1 MVCTLLA
8 LSLNE
13 KEMKKLCSK
22 YKLLSTHNKFDPFLA
37 FYSLHHVSHRKNEEA
52 TQQLQKDFNRRF
64 VNVVL
69 KVRSWDFE
77 SDPQGVFERFE
88 ALIEKNMPDAVLWA
102 LLTDP
107 RDQAKHC
114 GVYLIH
120 KILLR
125 ALKDWR
131 KRENTS
137 LKDANKESSMKK
149 NISTLKEQANNLRNK
164 LKQERKKNGEIED
177 LKALINSQ
185 KSRLDCFSEKENRLN
200 REIRI
205 LKHKLESVSR
215 GAKHKNLDS
224 EKYKTEQ
231 IIIDIDPSC
240 KDGNCPNNEKCQAKK
255 ETGCCRLE
263 NLKIAV
269 IGGLDRLESKYRE
282 TIESLGGEF
291 MFHTGRCKNGSSKLK
306 NMVCK
311 SDIVIFVTSIN
322 SHNAMHIVKA
332 VCNKSGKKFCV
343 MRGTSPH
350 CLIETLTGKLPLA
363 SSDSFP

>member
-22 YKLLSTHNKFDPFLA
+22 YNLLSSHNKFDPFLA
-37 FYSLHHVSHRKNEEA
+37 FYSLHHVSHRKDEEA
-52 TQQLQKDFNRRF
+52 TRQLQKDFNKRF
-64 VNVVL
+64 VNVAL
-69 KVRSWDFE
+69 KVKSWDFD
-77 SDPQGVFERFE
+77 SDPQGFFERIE
-88 ALIEKNMPDAVLWA
+88 ALVEKNMPDAVLWA
-102 LLTDP
+102 LLTDA
-107 RDQAKHC
+107 RVQARHC

-120 KILLR
+120 KILLS

-131 KRENTS
+131 KRKNAS
-137 LKDANKESSMKK
+137 LKDASKESFMMK
-149 NISTLKEQANNLRNK
+149 NISTLREQANNLRLR
-164 LKQERKKNGEIED
+164 LKQERKKNVEMES
-177 LKALINSQ
+177 LKALISSQ
-185 KSRLDCFSEKENRLN
+185 KNKLNHFSEKENQLK

-205 LKHKLESVSR
+205 LKHQLESVSSGIR
-215 GAKHKNLDS
+215 RESLAP
-224 EKYKTEQ
+224 EECKTEQ
-231 IIIDIDPSC
+231 AIIDIDPSS
-240 KDGNCPNNEKCQAKK
+240 KDGNCPNNEKCQEKK
-255 ETGCCRLE
+255 EKGCCRLE
-263 NLKIAV
+263 NLKVAV
-269 IGGLDRLESKYRE
+269 IGGLDRLEPKYRE

-291 MFHTGRCKNGSSKLK
+291 MFHTGRCRNGASKLK

-350 CLIETLTGKLPLA
+350 CLEDTLINKA
-363 SSDSFP
+363 CV